1 MRGKREESRGEQS
14 KPFLRRSAPIGD
26 PFAKDTAGPKKK
38 FSWAAF
44 WDSGKGK
51 ILAAVLSCL
60 AVFAIVVTVALKMW
74 IKPPSLPVQPEPDKT
89 PAKQTV
95 TPGQQPEEQEP
106 EGPTDDELYPDDGYN
121 GDMPTVSGNR
131 KDGWYTFLLVGTDMD
146 DGNTDTIMVVSYD
159 TKEQD
164 ISIDR
169 KSTRLNSSH

>member
-60 AVFAIVVTVALKMW
+60 GSVIGVLLAFYLTYVAAYNSLTPLHLTLFLFMW
-74 IKPPSLPVQPEPDKT
+74 LVPT
-89 PAKQTV
+89 PLIA
-95 TPGQQPEEQEP
+95 
-106 EGPTDDELYPDDGYN
+106 
-121 GDMPTVSGNR
+121 
-131 KDGWYTFLLVGTDMD
+131 GWV
-146 DGNTDTIMVVSYD
+146 
-159 TKEQD
+159 
-164 ISIDR
+164 DR
-169 KSTRLNSSH
+169 Y